1 VHSFTRETTESK
13 LEHNSRKIIKML
25 RKEGW
30 REVATKGDHV
40 QFKHPTRPG
49 RVTVPH
55 PRKDIKA
62 GTALSIYRQA
72 GWR

>member
-1 VHSFTRETTESK
+1 MVKHKNENAMER
-13 LEHNSRKIIKML
+13 NSRKLIKML
-25 RKEGW
+25 EKDGW
-30 REVATKGDHV
+30 EHVASKGDHF
-40 QFKHPTRPG
+40 QFKHPTKLG

-55 PRKDIKA
+55 PNKDIPK